1 MLCYAL
7 RRMSRSQVFRLLVIV
22 LGLLSTATAQIKFRL
37 VDRATIESRVK
48 RYGGNNAQRELTV
61 KQMFGE
67 AGCKDI
73 SEQEV
78 KHLPP
83 NVICVLPG
91 ETDKIILVGGHTD
104 RVEAGDGVVDNW
116 SSASLLPSLF
126 FSEDSQPPRR
136 HTFVFVGFTG
146 EEKGLVGSEFY
157 AKHMTEAERSRIVAM
172 VNFDTLGLGPT
183 NVWATH
189 ADKQLLTPLVV
200 VANAMKLPL
209 AAVNVDGVGTTD
221 SESFAAYNIP
231 RITIHTITQQTWPI
245 LHSSKDNFSALKM
258 DDYYDTYHLL
268 AAYLAF
274 LDSQLNPPQSQQN
287 TVH

>member
-1 MLCYAL
+1 MPRSHFLPLALVVLCLFPDA
-7 RRMSRSQVFRLLVIV
+7 V
-22 LGLLSTATAQIKFRL
+22 AQIRFGL
-37 VDRATIESRVK
+37 ADRATVEARLK

-78 KHLPP
+78 KHFPP

-91 ETDKIILVGGHTD
+91 ETNEIILVGGHTD
-104 RVEAGDGVVDNW
+104 RVRDGDGVVDNW

-126 FSEDSQPPRR
+126 FSENIQPPRH

-146 EEKGLVGSEFY
+146 EEEGLVGSTFY
-157 AKHMTEAERSRIVAM
+157 TKHLSDQDRSRIVAM
-172 VNFDTLGLGPT
+172 VNLDTLGLGPT
-183 NVWATH
+183 EVWASH
-189 ADKQLLTPLVV
+189 ADRQLLDALAL
-200 VANAMKLPL
+200 VANTMKLPI
-209 AAVNVDGVGTTD
+209 AAFNVDGVGTTD
-221 SESFAAYNIP
+221 SESFAKYKIP

-245 LHSSKDNFSALKM
+245 LHSARDNFSAVKM
-258 DDYYDTYHLL
+258 DDYYATYRLI

-274 LDSQLNPPQSQQN
+274 LDSGLNAPQPQPKP
-287 TVH
+287 TH